1 MGNEPSCNACECAR
15 GCENNTLSE
24 IPSYQTN
31 PESEQKLNAM
41 FGQVRDD
48 YAMIEQN
55 AAQIRSRVAVFAK
68 HGAVKF
74 AEAEDNRM
82 KQHIRNLV
90 DKAFEPYKQDNAAHL
105 TQAQAGSLAQT
116 FDECWKAV
124 NVKIYTLQLSIWN
137 KQVLVLQLMGN
148 NGPLFSLADWKE
160 WQKTQEQELSS
171 RLPPR
176 DQTDE
181 SNDEPLEAG
190 SLPVLKQM
198 MQEKYF
204 QKYRAEHKRITKL
217 YQLMEW
223 FHQFTLCIYAKRFSP
238 PRQRLP
244 ASTA

>member
-1 MGNEPSCNACECAR
+1 
-15 GCENNTLSE
+15 
-24 IPSYQTN
+24 
-31 PESEQKLNAM
+31 
-41 FGQVRDD
+41 
-48 YAMIEQN
+48 MIEQN

-181 SNDEPLEAG
+181 SNETARGGFTPGAKANDAG
-190 SLPVLKQM
+190 EVFSKIQSRAQTHNKAVSIDGMVSPIYLVHLCKALLP
-198 MQEKYF
+198 
-204 QKYRAEHKRITKL
+204 T
-217 YQLMEW
+217 
-223 FHQFTLCIYAKRFSP
+223 TP
-238 PRQRLP
+238 TTPR
-244 ASTA
+244 